1 MFPNSGAVGFAWAS
15 FRVSHSVCGLPR
27 SYMPAGDW
35 TEYAI
40 NNLDKDAAREK
51 LIQNPRHIKL
61 AQACQWL
68 ERNAAHVSKIRK
80 QFGLEGL
87 GAEEEIAAADV
98 AVKDAKQVAVVCL
111 ILRLV
116 LGCASSSPLDTADA
130 RGQAVAQL
138 KGQIA
143 HLPVE
148 DASNA
153 MLEKYIAEG
162 TAAHWRSF
170 APIDKPGAAIRP

>member
-1 MFPNSGAVGFAWAS
+1 
-15 FRVSHSVCGLPR
+15 
-27 SYMPAGDW
+27 MPAGKW

-40 NNLDKDAAREK
+40 HNLDKDAAREK

-80 QFGLEGL
+80 EFGLKEE
-87 GAEEEIAAADV
+87 EEEIAAADV
-98 AVKDAKQVAVVCL
+98 AVKDAKQVVAVCL
-111 ILRLV
+111 ILGLV
-116 LGCASSSPLDTADA
+116 LGCAKSKPLDTADA

-138 KGQIA
+138 KGEITQ
-143 HLPVE
+143 LPVE

-153 MLEKYIAEG
+153 MLEKCIAEG
-162 TAAHWRSF
+162 TAGF
-170 APIDKPGAAIRP
+170 E

>member
-1 MFPNSGAVGFAWAS
+1 
-15 FRVSHSVCGLPR
+15 
-27 SYMPAGDW
+27 MPAGKW

-40 NNLDKDAAREK
+40 HKLDKDAEREQ

-80 QFGLEGL
+80 QLGLE
-87 GAEEEIAAADV
+87 APAQEIAAADV
-98 AVKDAKQVAVVCL
+98 AVKDAKQVVAVCL
-111 ILRLV
+111 ILGLV
-116 LGCASSSPLDTADA
+116 LGCAKSRPLDTADA

-138 KGQIA
+138 KGQITQ
-143 HLPVE
+143 LPVE

-162 TAAHWRSF
+162 TAGF
-170 APIDKPGAAIRP
+170 E